1 MCKKDG
7 AGWVREGV
15 LSRIIFHIFWPPHR
29 TISSIPHG
37 VGDVGHHG
45 PDQPHGRLRYGDAE
59 VHCQDQQLHIYS
71 HTQNIVLYVIWMSK
85 GQGFVLSEYLKSS
98 LKKCEKSLSD
108 IKYEISTVRHRTYL
122 MKISHIGSSS
132 RWLSDPAGQDL
143 DYFKANVIELL
154 LE

>member
-1 MCKKDG
+1 MDSENVHKLNTNINIQKK
-7 AGWVREGV
+7 
-15 LSRIIFHIFWPPHR
+15 IFEYSNIFEYSLQHC
-29 TISSIPHG
+29 HG

-71 HTQNIVLYVIWMSK
+71 HTQNIVLYVILMSK

-122 MKISHIGSSS
+122 MKISHIGSSR